1 MKNVKKIIIASVSIL
16 CAGLFVGCGS
26 EKVSNNGAME
36 GYSLYSQ
43 EFKLRNNAGSDIVD
57 LRISSAGEEDW
68 GNDITSTKLFKSG
81 YSLDVD
87 FKVPEKYDRWDIKA
101 ISSNGETIEW
111 KNVNLENAEI
121 ILQYNSEDTSICY
134 K

>member
-1 MKNVKKIIIASVSIL
+1 MKNVKKVAITSVSIL
-16 CAGLFVGCGS
+16 CVGLFVGCGADR
-26 EKVSNNGAME
+26 VSNNGAID
-36 GYSLYSQ
+36 GDSLYSQ
-43 EFKLRNNAGSDIVD
+43 EFKLRNNVGANIID
-57 LRISSAGEEDW
+57 LRMSPAGEENW